1 MALIDVVKCELHDY
15 ELCVKFPSE
24 DLRIGSQLVV
34 YPSQIAF
41 FVKGG
46 QIFDEFEAG
55 TYTLKTSNIPL
66 LNKIVNIPFGGDS
79 PFQAEVWFVNLTSK
93 LDIKWG
99 TNSEMQLEDPKYNII
114 VPVRAFGQY
123 GMRIIDPKLFLKT
136 LMGNMTSFEVFKVN
150 QYFKGKML
158 SQLSSLIAK
167 KIAQDNISIL
177 EINSH
182 LVDMSEYCN
191 EEINKTFTKYGI
203 ELIEFSI
210 MSVNIPDNDPSIIK
224 LKEAKDLA
232 ARLKIA
238 GKDVYQMERSFNVL
252 DTAASNE
259 GSGGQMIGM
268 GTGLGVGM
276 GVGSTIGNMVSRFV
290 NPNPQPTTPNAHM
303 VAPAYAPAPPAYQ
316 ETNYY
321 LMINGQQMAGQTMQ
335 NIKEYIQKGVMNAD
349 TMVWKNGMPQW
360 AKASS
365 VDELAA
371 LFMQQ
376 ATPPPMPNQELRYFV
391 FLNGQQLGGQTAQ
404 SIKQLIN
411 KGEINGDTMV
421 WTTGMPQWAKLSEVT
436 ELAALLIQQTPPPM
450 FPPQI

>member
-15 ELCVKFPSE
+15 ELCVKFPSN
-24 DLRIGSQLVV
+24 DLRLGSQLVV

-66 LNKIVNIPFGGDS
+66 LNNIVNIPFGGDS
-79 PFQAEVWFVNLTSK
+79 PFQAEVWFVNLTTK
-93 LDIKWG
+93 LDIRWG
-99 TNSEMQLEDPKYNII
+99 TNSEIQLEDPKYNII

-123 GMRIIDPKLFLKT
+123 GMRIIDPKIFLKT

-167 KIAQDNISIL
+167 KVAQDNISIL

-191 EEINKTFTKYGI
+191 EEINKVFTKYGI
-203 ELIEFSI
+203 ELQEFSI
-210 MSVNIPDNDPSIIK
+210 MSINIPDDDPSLLK

-252 DTAASNE
+252 DTAAGNE
-259 GSGGQMIGM
+259 GVGGQMIGI

-276 GVGSTIGNMVSRFV
+276 GVGSTMGNMFSTMV
-290 NPNPQPTTPNAHM
+290 NTNPQQPQPYN
-303 VAPAYAPAPPAYQ
+303 APAPPVYQ
-316 ETNYY
+316 EPTYF
-321 LMINGQQMAGQTMQ
+321 LMVNGQQMAGQTLQ
-335 NIKEYIQKGVMNAD
+335 NIRVMVSQGIVNGE
-349 TMVWKNGMPQW
+349 TMVWRNGMPQW
-360 AKASS
+360 TKASL
-365 VDELAA
+365 VNELAS
-371 LFMQQ
+371 LFVQQ
-376 ATPPPMPNQELRYFV
+376 TPPVMPPSSGVTFFV
-391 FLNGQQLGGQTAQ
+391 NLNGQQLGGQTIQ
-404 SIKQLIN
+404 NIIELIN
-411 KGEINGDTMV
+411 KGTFNGDTMV
-421 WTTGMPQWAKLSEVT
+421 WKVGMPQWVKASEVP
-436 ELAALLIQQTPPPM
+436 ELSTLLSQQTPPM
-450 FPPQI
+450 CPPQM

>member
-24 DLRIGSQLVV
+24 DLRIGSHLVV

-79 PFQAEVWFVNLTSK
+79 PFQAEVWFVNLTTK

-99 TNSEMQLEDPKYNII
+99 TNSEIQLEDPKYNII

-123 GMRIIDPKLFLKT
+123 GMRIVDPKVFLKT
-136 LMGNMTSFEVFKVN
+136 LMGNMTSFEVYKVN

-158 SQLSSLIAK
+158 SQLSSLVAK

-191 EEINKTFTKYGI
+191 EEINKVFTKYGI

-210 MSVNIPDNDPSIIK
+210 MSINVPDDDPSIIK

-238 GKDVYQMERSFNVL
+238 GKDVYQMERSFDVL
-252 DTAASNE
+252 DAAASNE
-259 GSGGQMIGM
+259 GTGGQMIGI

-276 GVGSTIGNMVSRFV
+276 GVGSTFGNMTSRFL
-290 NPNPQPTTPNAHM
+290 NTNPQTHAP
-303 VAPAYAPAPPAYQ
+303 APAYQPPTYQ
-316 ETNYY
+316 EPTYF
-321 LMINGQQMAGQTMQ
+321 LMINGQQLAGQTIQ
-335 NIKEYIQKGVMNAD
+335 NIRDMIAQGIMNSE

-360 AKASS
+360 AKAST
-365 VDELAA
+365 VNELAP
-371 LFMQQ
+371 LFVQQ
-376 ATPPPMPNQELRYFV
+376 APPPPMPSHEPTYFV
-391 FLNGQQLGGQTAQ
+391 FINGQQVGGQT
-404 SIKQLIN
+404 IYNLRDLIN
-411 KGEINGDTMV
+411 KGDMDRETMV
-421 WTTGMPQWAKLSEVT
+421 WKSGMPQWAKASDVPEIASLLS
-436 ELAALLIQQTPPPM
+436 QQAPPM
-450 FPPQI
+450 LPPQM